1 MRDNISEGR
10 LLKLH
15 PAIRDEVR
23 LLINKA
29 EERLPFTAVRI
40 VQGMRTFAEQDA
52 LYAQGR
58 TKPGPRVTNAKAG
71 ASFHN
76 YGLAIDFALL
86 YDKDKNG
93 SYETLSW
100 DILKDMDRD
109 GEADWMEVVEIF
121 EQAGYTWGGRFSTIK
136 DNPHLEKG
144 FGLTWRQ
151 LLAKHNAGE
160 FLETNYVRV

>member
-23 LLINKA
+23 LLIDKA
-29 EERLPFTAVRI
+29 ESRLPFTAIRI
-40 VQGMRTFAEQDA
+40 VQGLRTFAEQDA
-52 LYAQGR
+52 LYQQGR
-58 TKPGPRVTNAKAG
+58 TKPGNRVTNARGG

-93 SYETLSW
+93 TYETLSW
-100 DILKDMDRD
+100 DTLKDMDKD
-109 GEADWMEVVEIF
+109 GEADWAEVVRIF
-121 EQAGYTWGGRFSTIK
+121 EEAGYVWGGNFSSIK
-136 DNPHLEKG
+136 DNPHLEKTFG
-144 FGLTWRQ
+144 FTWRQ
-151 LLAKHNAGE
+151 LLAKHNAGD
-160 FLETNYVRV
+160 FANTDYVNV